1 MAKEKVDVLLRR
13 LKNIIG
19 NEEKLS
25 LLRNTVLAIYPFL
38 QLPFV
43 NFLAKM
49 PIDFMILILAIS
61 MGALGGALSV
71 LRQFLGPNEQSKV
84 TTAYIVQPVLGAI
97 VTIAGIHSV

>member
-1 MAKEKVDVLLRR
+1 
-13 LKNIIG
+13 
-19 NEEKLS
+19 
-25 LLRNTVLAIYPFL
+25 
-38 QLPFV
+38 
-43 NFLAKM
+43 M

-97 VTIAGIHSV
+97 VAIAGIHSV